1 MVLLYINLSFFLIW
15 GYKAAIF
22 KFRGAK
28 APAYPL
34 HSPLYDI
41 DVLKIFEVFSYI
53 WRIIP

>member
-34 HSPLYDI
+34 RSPLYDI